1 MWHRGVVFITT
12 AQLNSSKPDLRFCE
26 GSNPA
31 RGVSEIRDGD
41 DLWQWSHLEIRLRF
55 WSVNYTTET
64 ILSWSSSLLYVS
76 DIGANSFAQF
86 QLGASNSEKDK
97 YLKKRKNTFWNQYE
111 IVQYE
116 IREDENL
123 RGSSQS

>member
-1 MWHRGVVFITT
+1 MGHRGVVFITT
-12 AQLNSSKPDLRFCE
+12 AQLNSSKPDLRFCA
-26 GSNPA
+26 GSNPG

-55 WSVNYTTET
+55 WSVNHTTET
-64 ILSWSSSLLYVS
+64 ILSWSSSSLLYVS
-76 DIGANSFAQF
+76 DIGANSFAHF

-116 IREDENL
+116 IREN
-123 RGSSQS
+123 